1 MPSNNN
7 RIDDP
12 NEADL
17 YLTQWI
23 TSPSGRQER
32 IDNKRGQEGHTV
44 ADITQDGDYSVFQ
57 INESG
62 DKSDLVQGS
71 HKFYAD
77 SSTRSLA
84 KGSDSYSDQ
93 TYEKHQNGKLTESGG
108 GNFHAVDGDHI
119 DALSQNKKTFAT
131 GGNGLHTVEGDQ
143 TFITNSGRVDNY
155 GEQGF
160 SIQSGQEILIGS
172 TQDLAVQVGTN
183 EGHIVNANL
192 SFDALGSAY
201 INSKGQLNLAGLP
214 LVTLSCGSPF
224 SVGGIAGAAGAPSS
238 IIMTPASITFKV
250 GATVMS
256 LTPAGLEINAPTIFV
271 NAEASL
277 AMHSEVVVI
286 AGDESLTLA
295 SAGETA
301 IQGTRVFIN

>member
-12 NEADL
+12 NEADV

-32 IDNKRGQEGHTV
+32 IDNKQGQEGHTV

-155 GEQGF
+155 GEEGY
-160 SIQSGQEILIGS
+160 SIQSGKEVIVNS
-172 TQDLAVQVGTN
+172 TQDVAFNVGTN

-192 SFDALGSAY
+192 SFDSLGSAY
-201 INSKGQLNLAGLP
+201 MNSKGQLNFSGTTD
-214 LVTLSCGSPF
+214 VTLACGSAF
-224 SVGGIAGAAGAPSS
+224 TVGGAGVAGALSAPAG
-238 IIMTPASITFKV
+238 IIMTPASIIFKV
-250 GATVMS
+250 GASQITM
-256 LTPAGLEINAPTIFV
+256 TAAGIIINAPLISTTSEGPTTIIGATV
-271 NAEASL
+271 
-277 AMHSEVVVI
+277 
-286 AGDESLTLA
+286 
-295 SAGETA
+295 A
-301 IQGTRVFIN
+301 IL